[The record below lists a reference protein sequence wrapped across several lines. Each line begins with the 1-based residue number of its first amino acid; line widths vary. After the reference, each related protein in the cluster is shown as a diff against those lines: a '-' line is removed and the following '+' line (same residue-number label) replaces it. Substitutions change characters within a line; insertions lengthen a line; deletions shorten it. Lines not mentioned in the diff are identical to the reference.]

1 MIPRRFLLAF
11 ALAATSAVVQAQ
23 VPDEAAQRERIRVER
38 DAAGRR
44 FDEAQKACRST
55 FAVNDC
61 VDKARRERDDVLS
74 ELKRQERV
82 LNEAERKRR
91 AAERQKSIDE
101 RQSPER
107 QQEEAQR
114 RAKAEA
120 DQKAREARAA
130 DKAARRAAD
139 EAQREQRGGAAR
151 AASGASGPQGSAR
164 GPQAPGSHGITPEEA
179 AKNRAEYEQRMR
191 EAQQHKAEVEARN
204 AKRTQP
210 PAAPLPAPPRTGAS
224 GS

>member
-11 ALAATSAVVQAQ
+11 ALAATAAGVQAQ

-38 DAAGRR
+38 EAAGKR
-44 FDEAQKACRST
+44 FDEAQKACRSK

-61 VDKARRERDDVLS
+61 VDQARRERDDVLS
-74 ELKRQERV
+74 GLKRQERV
-82 LNEAERKRR
+82 LDDAERMRR
-91 AAERQKSIDE
+91 AAERQKALDE
-101 RQSPER
+101 RRSPER

-114 RAKAEA
+114 RAKALA
-120 DQKAREARAA
+120 DQKSRDARAA
-130 DKAARRAAD
+130 AK
-139 EAQREQRGGAAR
+139 GAGRTPDGRPA
-151 AASGASGPQGSAR
+151 PQGTPR
-164 GPQAPGSHGITPEEA
+164 GPVSPGSHGISPEEA

-210 PAAPLPAPPRTGAS
+210 PAAPLPTPPRTGAS

>member
-1 MIPRRFLLAF
+1 MILRRFLLAF
-11 ALAATSAVVQAQ
+11 ALVATTAAVQAQ
-23 VPDEAAQRERIRVER
+23 VPDEAAERERIRVER
-38 DAAGRR
+38 DAAGQR
-44 FDEAQKACRST
+44 FDEAQKACRSK

-61 VDKARRERDDVLS
+61 VDQARRERDEVLT

-82 LNEAERKRR
+82 LNDAERKRR
-91 AAERQKSIDE
+91 AAERQKALDE
-101 RQSPER
+101 RHSPER

-114 RAKAEA
+114 RAKALA

-130 DKAARRAAD
+130 DKAA
-139 EAQREQRGGAAR
+139 QRLPDGQPA
-151 AASGASGPQGSAR
+151 PQGSPRSPAS
-164 GPQAPGSHGITPEEA
+164 PGSHGISPEEA

-204 AKRTQP
+204 AKRKQP
-210 PAAPLPAPPRTGAS
+210 PAAPLPTPPRTGAS